1 MGGGGGGM
9 KSYLGFS
16 IFRVWIVGTFFCAIR
31 FFVASC
37 VSGSSWGFR
46 RFLGARNCEQ
56 DEGVVGVKKV
66 RMMEEEQRGGGLRF
80 EYEGQTMSRGLDTV
94 KLFVGQLPKQL
105 TEQQLASVFS
115 EAGTVYEINIIKDKL
130 TKQSRGQRVILLLCL
145 ACYFPFFWFLV
156 WCFFM
161 EVLFLFIFHFLCLS
175 FYFDV
180 VNIDVSKKGDEESM
194 FASFFA

>member
-1 MGGGGGGM
+1 MGGGAGGM

-16 IFRVWIVGTFFCAIR
+16 IFRVWIVGTFFFAIR

-46 RFLGARNCEQ
+46 RFLSARNREQ
-56 DEGVVGVKKV
+56 VEGVGVKKV

-80 EYEGQTMSRGLDTV
+80 EYEGQTMMSRGLDTV

-105 TEQQLASVFS
+105 SEQQLASVFS

-145 ACYFPFFWFLV
+145 AVIFLFFGFWFGVFSWRFYFCFVFFPFFGSFI
-156 WCFFM
+156 
-161 EVLFLFIFHFLCLS
+161 LF
-175 FYFDV
+175 
-180 VNIDVSKKGDEESM
+180 
-194 FASFFA
+194 

>member
-1 MGGGGGGM
+1 MGGGGEM

-16 IFRVWIVGTFFCAIR
+16 IFRVWIVGTIFFAIR
-31 FFVASC
+31 FFV
-37 VSGSSWGFR
+37 VTGSSCWGFR
-46 RFLGARNCEQ
+46 RFLSARNREQ
-56 DEGVVGVKKV
+56 DEGVEVKNF
-66 RMMEEEQRGGGLRF
+66 RMMEEEQRGGVGGLRF

-145 ACYFPFFWFLV
+145 AVISFFGFWFRV
-156 WCFFM
+156 FSWRFF
-161 EVLFLFIFHFLCLS
+161 FFQFLCLS
-175 FYFDV
+175 LLF
-180 VNIDVSKKGDEESM
+180 
-194 FASFFA
+194 

>member
-1 MGGGGGGM
+1 M
-9 KSYLGFS
+9 KSFLGFS
-16 IFRVWIVGTFFCAIR
+16 IFRVWIVGTFFFAIR

-37 VSGSSWGFR
+37 VSGSSRGFR
-46 RFLGARNCEQ
+46 RFLGARNREQ
-56 DEGVVGVKKV
+56 DEGVGLKKV
-66 RMMEEEQRGGGLRF
+66 RMMEEEQRGGVGGGGLRF

-145 ACYFPFFWFLV
+145 AVISFFGFWFGV
-156 WCFFM
+156 FFYGGFIF
-161 EVLFLFIFHFLCLS
+161 VLFY
-175 FYFDV
+175 FYF
-180 VNIDVSKKGDEESM
+180 S
-194 FASFFA
+194 SFCVFPSILMS

>member
-1 MGGGGGGM
+1 M

-16 IFRVWIVGTFFCAIR
+16 IFRVWIVGTFFFAIR

-46 RFLGARNCEQ
+46 RFLGARNREQ
-56 DEGVVGVKKV
+56 DEGVGVKKV

-161 EVLFLFIFHFLCLS
+161 EVLFLFFFPVFVCFLL
-175 FYFDV
+175 F
-180 VNIDVSKKGDEESM
+180 
-194 FASFFA
+194 

>member
-1 MGGGGGGM
+1 M
-9 KSYLGFS
+9 KSFLGFS
-16 IFRVWIVGTFFCAIR
+16 IFRVWIVGTFFFAIR
-31 FFVASC
+31 FFVARC

-46 RFLGARNCEQ
+46 RFLGARNREQ
-56 DEGVVGVKKV
+56 DEGVGLKKV
-66 RMMEEEQRGGGLRF
+66 RMMEEEQRGGVGGGGGGGLRF

-145 ACYFPFFWFLV
+145 AVISFFGFWFLV

-161 EVLFLFIFHFLCLS
+161 EVFFFFQFMCLS

-180 VNIDVSKKGDEESM
+180 VNIDVSEKGDEESM

>member
-1 MGGGGGGM
+1 M

-37 VSGSSWGFR
+37 ASGSSWGFR

-130 TKQSRGQRVILLLCL
+130 TKQSRGQRVILLFCL
-145 ACYFPFFWFLV
+145 AVIFLFFGFWFGV
-156 WCFFM
+156 FSWRFYFCFF
-161 EVLFLFIFHFLCLS
+161 FQFLCVS

-180 VNIDVSKKGDEESM
+180 VNIDVSEKGDEESM